1 MLNTRIHTF
10 YLKNLEKD
18 HPLKKTYKNPNEKNI
33 TKFENWKNQ
42 NEKYKDNYTTNVRIV
57 FD

>member
-1 MLNTRIHTF
+1 MLKSRTHTF

-18 HPLKKTYKNPNEKNI
+18 NLLKKLYKNPNEKNI
-33 TKFENWKNQ
+33 QKFEQWKLND
-42 NEKYKDNYTTNVRIV
+42 KIYKDSYPTNVRIV